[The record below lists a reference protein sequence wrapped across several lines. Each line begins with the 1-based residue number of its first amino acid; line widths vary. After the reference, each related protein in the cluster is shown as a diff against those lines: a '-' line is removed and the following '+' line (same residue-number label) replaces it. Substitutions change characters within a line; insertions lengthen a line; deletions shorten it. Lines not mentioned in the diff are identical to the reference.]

1 MMTAGNT
8 KDPLELARQELDFA
22 AIAASAPSSKE
33 ILFKAQTMVPLSPPR
48 PWKRIGATAAA
59 VVLAAVLVAAPW
71 VPQRSG
77 MTLLRVS
84 FEQQFNRPQAQDII
98 SHCLR
103 ELPGHALLGAEY
115 DATGTGRLA
124 LRVSSLK
131 HSSGQLHDAVD
142 DVISAY
148 PATLQPYQMQTRQVS
163 LGRTDSPAAMVWR
176 LVAGNGSEG
185 KPSTRDPIAVDVV
198 ENKDVLATGIA
209 NQLHRAGYEL
219 KHLDFIMPGTDVEH
233 EHSFTVDCWP
243 YPVGAT
249 IAHYDDLSASA
260 QQELRRRVEDF
271 LAMANLRETS
281 LVLAEQPVPEFPLLV
296 DVQWTSGQHDQR
308 LTANVQAWIEQPTA
322 EELTSIGFEPQDPL
336 LKALENVL
344 PGYEHRIEYERMEAA
359 GSTLPLYR
367 ITVVITGRKVA
378 PAREVSALSSRTSP
392 EDEDIEY

>member
-1 MMTAGNT
+1 MMTAGNI
-8 KDPLELARQELDFA
+8 KDPLELARRELDFA

-59 VVLAAVLVAAPW
+59 VVLAAVLIAAPW

-77 MTLLRVS
+77 MALLRVS
-84 FEQQFNRPQAQDII
+84 FEQPFSRSQAQDVI

-115 DATGTGRLA
+115 DATSTGHLA

-148 PATLQPYQMQTRQVS
+148 PTTLQPYQVQTRHVS
-163 LGRTDSPAAMVWR
+163 LERTASPTTMAWR
-176 LVAGNGSEG
+176 LFSGSGSEG
-185 KPSTRDPIAVDVV
+185 KPGTGDPIATDVV
-198 ENKDVLATGIA
+198 ANKAVLATGISS
-209 NQLHRAGYEL
+209 QLRRAGYEL
-219 KHLDFIMPGTDVEH
+219 KHLDFILPGTDAKH
-233 EHSFTVDCWP
+233 DYSFTVDCWP
-243 YPVGAT
+243 YPVGVT
-249 IAHYDDLSASA
+249 ISQYDDLSASA

-271 LAMANLRETS
+271 LSTANLRETS
-281 LVLAEQPVPEFPLLV
+281 LVLAEQPGSEYPLLV
-296 DVQWTSGQHDQR
+296 DVQWASGQHDQR

-344 PGYEHRIEYERMEAA
+344 PGYEHRIEYKRMEAA
-359 GSTLPLYR
+359 GSAVPMYK
-367 ITVVITGRKVA
+367 ITVVITGRKA
-378 PAREVSALSSRTSP
+378 TPARDVSALSSRTSP
-392 EDEDIEY
+392 GDEDIEY